1 MTKSFP
7 TLLGGAIAIAAAGLG
22 ASGAVAQAV
31 YCGPSG
37 CAGTTSGQRV
47 TTYSGPNGTTYGA
60 PGVTPTQP
68 PTALLQD
75 LFPAEG

>member
-7 TLLGGAIAIAAAGLG
+7 TLLGGAIVIAAADLG
-22 ASGAVAQAV
+22 ASGAMAQAV
-31 YCGPSG
+31 YCGPSD

-47 TTYSGPNGTTYGA
+47 TTYSRLNGTTYGA

-75 LFPAEG
+75 RFPAEG

>member
-1 MTKSFP
+1 MTKSLP

>member
-7 TLLGGAIAIAAAGLG
+7 TLLGAAIAIAAAGLG